1 MPQASDHRPSRSTNV
16 SPARRVVLPHL
27 EAKATRF
34 PELFPTPLDVSALNE
49 RDARLAITIDRDVTI
64 RWATLRAI
72 IEPLLSQP
80 WNRQHHAVIAALL
93 GGAAQLLLM
102 DRIPDHAA
110 ISESVGWS
118 HTTGGRGAS
127 GVINAVLR
135 KIAKM
140 RVERLEKADPTQAD
154 HLVLADGSGW
164 RLSSPVFDG
173 PDAARIAMQSGAGRL
188 FIDRLIATDGL
199 EEAERIAM
207 HTMCHTPVILHG
219 AGEHADLEPH
229 QDAGFYVLRNGASLS
244 GVLETFPNAI
254 VQDPTSAGAC
264 RSTTAIVPEL
274 IVDWCAGRGT
284 KTRQFAYAHPGSK
297 IIATDA
303 SPSRRGVLAAMAS
316 RTPGVE
322 ASDPASVLSEYAGR
336 ADLLLLDVPCSNS
349 GVLARRAEARHR
361 QDAGTRTRLVDLQR
375 QIAADSL
382 SLLAP
387 GGTLL
392 WATCSIDSE
401 ENEKQVEW
409 LTKWHPLEVCSIHR
423 ETGQGAPGDPPSM
436 WRDGGF
442 FAHLRKVE

>member
-1 MPQASDHRPSRSTNV
+1 MPQASDHRPSRSTTV

-34 PELFPTPLDVSALNE
+34 PELFPSPLDVSALNE
-49 RDARLAITIDRDVTI
+49 RDARLAAAIDRAVTI
-64 RWATLRAI
+64 RWTTLRAI

-110 ISESVGWS
+110 INDSVGWCR
-118 HTTGGRGAS
+118 TTGGRGAS
-127 GVINAVLR
+127 GVVNAVLR
-135 KIAKM
+135 KIARM

-173 PDAARIAMQSGAGRL
+173 EDAARIAMQSGGGRP
-188 FIDRLIATDGL
+188 FVDRLIATDGL
-199 EEAERIAM
+199 EEAERIVM
-207 HTMCHTPVILHG
+207 HTMCHGPIILHG

-229 QDAGFYVLRNGASLS
+229 EDAGFYVLRSGARLS

-264 RSTTAIVPEL
+264 GSTTAIVPEV

-284 KTRQFAYAHPGSK
+284 KTRQLAYAPPGAK
-297 IIATDA
+297 VIATDA

-322 ASDPASVLSEYAGR
+322 ACDPASVLSEYGGR
-336 ADLLLLDVPCSNS
+336 VDLLLLDVPCSNS
-349 GVLARRAEARHR
+349 GVLARRPEARHR
-361 QDAGTRTRLVDLQR
+361 QDAGTRARLVDLQR

-382 SLLAP
+382 ALLAP

-392 WATCSIDSE
+392 WATCSIDHE

-409 LTKWHPLEVCSIHR
+409 LTKWHPLEVHSIHR
-423 ETGQGAPGDPPSM
+423 ETGQGGPGDPPSI

-442 FAHLRKVE
+442 FARLRRVE

>member
-1 MPQASDHRPSRSTNV
+1 MPQASDHRPSQSTTV

-49 RDARLAITIDRDVTI
+49 RDARLAAAIDRDVTI
-64 RWATLRAI
+64 RWTTLRAI

-93 GGAAQLLLM
+93 GGAAQLLFM

-110 ISESVGWS
+110 INDSVGWCR
-118 HTTGGRGAS
+118 TTGGRGAS
-127 GVINAVLR
+127 GVVNAVLR
-135 KIAKM
+135 KIARM

-173 PDAARIAMQSGAGRL
+173 EDAARIAMQSGGGRP
-188 FIDRLIATDGL
+188 FVDRLIATDGL
-199 EEAERIAM
+199 EEAERIVM
-207 HTMCHTPVILHG
+207 HSMCHGPIILHG

-229 QDAGFYVLRNGASLS
+229 EDTGFYVLRSGASLS
-244 GVLETFPNAI
+244 GVLEAFPNAI

-264 RSTTAIVPEL
+264 GSTTAIVPEV

-284 KTRQFAYAHPGSK
+284 KTRQLAYTHPGAK
-297 IIATDA
+297 VLATDA

-322 ASDPASVLSEYAGR
+322 ACDPASVLSEYAGR
-336 ADLLLLDVPCSNS
+336 VDLLLLDVPCSNS
-349 GVLARRAEARHR
+349 GVLARRPEARHR
-361 QDAGTRTRLVDLQR
+361 QDAGTRARLVDLQR

-382 SLLAP
+382 ALLAT

-392 WATCSIDSE
+392 WATCSIDHE

-409 LTKWHPLEVCSIHR
+409 LTKWHPLEVNSIHR
-423 ETGQGAPGDPPSM
+423 ETGQGGPGDPPSM

-442 FAHLRKVE
+442 FARLRRVE

>member
-1 MPQASDHRPSRSTNV
+1 MPQASDHRPPRSTTV

-27 EAKATRF
+27 EAKVTRF
-34 PELFPTPLDVSALNE
+34 PELFPNPIDVSALNE
-49 RDARLAITIDRDVTI
+49 RDARLAAAIDRDVTI
-64 RWATLRAI
+64 RWTTLRAI

-110 ISESVGWS
+110 INDSVGWCR
-118 HTTGGRGAS
+118 TTGGRGAS
-127 GVINAVLR
+127 GVVNAVLR
-135 KIAKM
+135 KIARM

-173 PDAARIAMQSGAGRL
+173 EDAARIAMQSGGGRP
-188 FIDRLIATDGL
+188 FVDRLIATDGL
-199 EEAERIAM
+199 EEAERIVM
-207 HTMCHTPVILHG
+207 HSMCHGPIILHG

-229 QDAGFYVLRNGASLS
+229 EDTGFYVLRSGASLS
-244 GVLETFPNAI
+244 GVLEAFPNAI

-264 RSTTAIVPEL
+264 GSTTAIVPEV

-284 KTRQFAYAHPGSK
+284 KTRQLAYTHPGAK
-297 IIATDA
+297 VLATDA

-322 ASDPASVLSEYAGR
+322 ACDPASVLSEYAGR
-336 ADLLLLDVPCSNS
+336 VDLLLLDVPCSNS
-349 GVLARRAEARHR
+349 GVLARRPEARHR
-361 QDAGTRTRLVDLQR
+361 QDAGTRARLVDLQR

-382 SLLAP
+382 ALLAP

-392 WATCSIDSE
+392 WATCSIDHE

-409 LTKWHPLEVCSIHR
+409 LAKWHPLEVNSIHR
-423 ETGQGAPGDPPSM
+423 ETGQGGPGDPPSM

-442 FAHLRKVE
+442 FSRLRRVE

>member
-1 MPQASDHRPSRSTNV
+1 MPQASDHRPSRSTTV
-16 SPARRVVLPHL
+16 SPARRIVLPHL
-27 EAKATRF
+27 EAKAARF
-34 PELFPTPLDVSALNE
+34 PELFPIPLDVSALNE

-64 RWATLRAI
+64 RWTTLRAI

-93 GGAAQLLLM
+93 SGAAQLLLM

-110 ISESVGWS
+110 IGESVGWS
-118 HTTGGRGAS
+118 RTTGGRGAS

-135 KIAKM
+135 KVARM
-140 RVERLEKADPTQAD
+140 RVERLEKADPTQTN
-154 HLVLADGSGW
+154 HLVLPDGSGW
-164 RLSSPVFDG
+164 LLSSPVFAG
-173 PDAARIAMQSGAGRL
+173 EDASRIAMQSGGGRQL
-188 FIDRLIATDGL
+188 IDRLIATDGL

-207 HTMCHTPVILHG
+207 HTLCHPPVILHG

-229 QDAGFYVLRNGASLS
+229 QDAGFYVLRSGASLTS
-244 GVLETFPNAI
+244 VLETFPNAI

-284 KTRQFAYAHPGSK
+284 KTRQLAYVHPGAK
-297 IIATDA
+297 VLATDA
-303 SPSRRGVLAAMAS
+303 SPLRRGALAAMAS

-322 ASDPASVLSEYAGR
+322 ACDPASVLSEYAGR
-336 ADLLLLDVPCSNS
+336 VDLLLLDVPCSNS

-361 QDAGTRTRLVDLQR
+361 QNAATRARLVDLQR

-382 SLLAP
+382 ALLAP
-387 GGTLL
+387 GGMLL
-392 WATCSIDSE
+392 WATCSIDPE

-423 ETGQGAPGDPPSM
+423 ETGQGVPGDSPSM

-442 FAHLRKVE
+442 FAQLRRVE